1 MHNPNVPETLH
12 GWSILHRLYTFDR
25 RRWSGL
31 TTDRQAAIQSEAL
44 RAFEKLESDGRHDLA
59 LCQVLGGKGDL
70 MLIHYARD
78 FEALAETEMI
88 VSALEINDFLQ
99 PRYSYV
105 SVLEV
110 GRHRATAR
118 IHEELRERGLE
129 ANSAEWIGAFDQ
141 AIAEEEAAVAA
152 RLWAEIPRRRFWCFY
167 PMNKKRD
174 DTWNWYALPFDERC
188 RLMAAHG
195 AGAKAYHGL
204 ATQVISSSTGFD
216 DWEWGVDLFS
226 DDPLVLKRLIYELR
240 FDEVSSHYAQFGSFM
255 TGLRFSPAQLPEF
268 LAGRAVPRLLNAT
281 EPELAAAATG

>member
-12 GWSILHRLYTFDR
+12 GWSILHRLYAFDR
-25 RRWSGL
+25 RRWSAL
-31 TTDRQAAIQSEAL
+31 STDRQAAIQREAL
-44 RAFEKLESDGRHDLA
+44 RAFEQLEGGDKYDFA

-70 MLIHYARD
+70 MFIHYARD
-78 FEALAETEMI
+78 FEALAEAEMA
-88 VSALEINDFLQ
+88 VSGLEINDYLQ
-99 PRYSYV
+99 PRSSYV

-118 IHEELRERGLE
+118 IHEELRERDLE
-129 ANSAEWIGAFDQ
+129 ANSAEWVAAFDQ
-141 AIAEEEAAVAA
+141 AIAEETAAVAA
-152 RLWAEIPRRRFWCFY
+152 RLWAQIPRRRFWCFY

-195 AGAKAYHGL
+195 AGAKTYHGL
-204 ATQVISSSTGFD
+204 ATQVISSSIGFD

-240 FDEVSSHYAQFGSFM
+240 FDEVSSQYAEFGSFV

-268 LAGRAVPRLLNAT
+268 LAGRAVPRLLEAR
-281 EPELAAAATG
+281 ELGLAAAAR